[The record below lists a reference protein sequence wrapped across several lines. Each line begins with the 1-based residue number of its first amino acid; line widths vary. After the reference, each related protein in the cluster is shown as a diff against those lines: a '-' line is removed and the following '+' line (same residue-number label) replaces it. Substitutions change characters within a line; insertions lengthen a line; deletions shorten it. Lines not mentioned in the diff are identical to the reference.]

1 MIGKKSLK
9 NWYHGF
15 IERLVGLVMNS
26 TKIRKNKI
34 NNEEPLEEN
43 SSETNDEKN
52 NVKERISIL
61 DQFTD
66 KIKNFLDNAE

>member
-1 MIGKKSLK
+1 M
-9 NWYHGF
+9 YATA
-15 IERLVGLVMNS
+15 VGLVMNS

-43 SSETNDEKN
+43 SLETNDEKN

>member
-1 MIGKKSLK
+1 M
-9 NWYHGF
+9 YATA
-15 IERLVGLVMNS
+15 VGLVMNS

-43 SSETNDEKN
+43 SSEPNDEKN

>member
-1 MIGKKSLK
+1 M
-9 NWYHGF
+9 YATA
-15 IERLVGLVMNS
+15 VGLVMNS

>member
-1 MIGKKSLK
+1 M
-9 NWYHGF
+9 F
-15 IERLVGLVMNS
+15 
-26 TKIRKNKI
+26 RKNKI

-43 SSETNDEKN
+43 SLETNDEKN

-66 KIKNFLDNAE
+66 KIKNFLDDLYFDNLLHASVHKVVKIFFPLSKYIY